1 MATTLTLLLVT
12 ASAEREQ
19 EFRELCAAHGFD
31 FKLFASVEPAWEAAQ
46 SQDVDLIFCAEDID
60 TDSVFDFCHRV
71 HSQPNLSYCPVMV
84 LTRESHYESVSRA
97 MEVGITDIFQSDKR
111 DEISVYLGRFSQQHQ
126 QLQGRILLVE
136 DSISLQRAAVAA
148 LKPLGMMVVCAT
160 DVETAWYYFQEQS
173 FDLAIVDLVLE
184 GDASGQV
191 LINRIRR
198 LEDGR
203 GDLPIMVMSSY
214 DDEARRIQ
222 LYRSGVS
229 EFLHKPVAY
238 EELIVRARQLVLN
251 WHLQEQVRRQND
263 ELQDLNRSLQKFLGR
278 VSHECRN
285 AINVAMGSA
294 KRILK
299 RRDFDPR
306 TEQQLQMIVNASEH
320 QLALVNDIVDYSH
333 MAGGE
338 LELNATTFSVADL
351 IAETLEL
358 FHLRGNDLKLSM
370 ESSVAESVPDTMEAD
385 RRRLKQILMNLM
397 GNALKFTAS
406 GSITLAVEREDHSLL
421 FHLKDTGGGI
431 AVAEQEGLF
440 QAFTQTDSG
449 RAQGA
454 GTGLGLAICADFAQ
468 MMGGAMSM
476 TSELGVG
483 SCFTLTLPLNEKS

>member
-1 MATTLTLLLVT
+1 MATRLTLLLIT
-12 ASAEREQ
+12 GCSTREQ
-19 EFRELCAAHGFD
+19 EFRELCAEHGFE
-31 FKLFASVEPAWEAAQ
+31 LLLYASIDAAWEAAQ
-46 SQDVDLIFCAEDID
+46 EQDVELIFCAEDID
-60 TDSVFDFCHRV
+60 TDSSFYFCHRV
-71 HSQPNLSYCPVMV
+71 HSLPNLSYCPVMM
-84 LTRESHYESVSRA
+84 LTHESHFESMSRA
-97 MEVGITDIFQSDKR
+97 MEVGITDIFQTDKR

-126 QLQGRILLVE
+126 RLDGRILLVE

-251 WHLQEQVRRQND
+251 WHLQEQVRSQND

-299 RRDFDPR
+299 RRDFDSR
-306 TEQQLQMIVNASEH
+306 TQQQLQMIVNASEH
-320 QLALVNDIVDYSH
+320 QLALVNDIIDYSH
-333 MAGGE
+333 MTGGE
-338 LELNATTFSVADL
+338 LELNASCFDL
-351 IAETLEL
+351 QDLVSETMGL
-358 FHLRGNDLKLSM
+358 FQLRGNDLNLKM
-370 ESSVAESVPDTMEAD
+370 ESVINDNVPDSIAAD

-397 GNALKFTAS
+397 GNALKFTSS
-406 GSITLAVEREDHSLL
+406 GGITLSVERADESLL
-421 FHLKDTGGGI
+421 FHLRDTGGGI
-431 AVAEQEGLF
+431 DPAEQEGLF
-440 QAFTQTDSG
+440 EAFTQTASG
-449 RAQGA
+449 RAEGA

-483 SCFTLTLPLNEKS
+483 SCFTLTLPLSEKS

>member
-1 MATTLTLLLVT
+1 MSTILKLLLVSEDAT
-12 ASAEREQ
+12 RLG
-19 EFRELCAAHGFD
+19 EFRRLCDEHAFEICE
-31 FKLFASVEPAWEAAQ
+31 FTSVDSALEFL
-46 SQDVDLIFCAEDID
+46 QDQGVDIIFCADDIPLA
-60 TDSVFDFCHRV
+60 SSFELCQKV
-71 HSQPNLSYCPVMV
+71 HTLARLAYCPVMI
-84 LTRESHYESVSRA
+84 LTQDSHFTSVSQA
-97 MEVGITDIFQSDKR
+97 MEVGITDIFQADKL
-111 DEISVYLGRFSQQHQ
+111 DEISIYLGRFSQQNQ
-126 QLQGRILLVE
+126 RLEGRILLVE

-160 DVETAWYYFQEQS
+160 DVETAWYYFQEQP

-251 WHLQEQVRRQND
+251 WHLQEQVRSQNA
-263 ELQDLNRSLQKFLGR
+263 ELQELNRSLQKFLGR

-294 KRILK
+294 RRILK

-320 QLALVNDIVDYSH
+320 QLALVNDIIDYSH
-333 MAGGE
+333 MSGGE
-338 LELNATTFSVADL
+338 LELSFSTFSVADL
-351 IAETLEL
+351 IAETMAL
-358 FHLRGNDLKLSM
+358 FQLRGNDLNLSM
-370 ESSVAESVPDTMEAD
+370 ESNIAGNVPSAIVAD

-397 GNALKFTAS
+397 GNALKFTSS
-406 GSITLAVEREDHSLL
+406 GSITLTVEREGDALL

-431 AVAEQEGLF
+431 DVAEQEGLF
-440 QAFTQTDSG
+440 QAFTQTASG
-449 RAQGA
+449 RAEGA

-468 MMGGAMSM
+468 MMGGSMSM
-476 TSELGVG
+476 TSELGSG
-483 SCFTLTLPLNEKS
+483 SCFTLTLPLKESA

>member
-1 MATTLTLLLVT
+1 MATTLTLLLIT

-19 EFRELCAAHGFD
+19 DFRELCAEHGFEFQLHICVD
-31 FKLFASVEPAWEAAQ
+31 NAWQAVQ
-46 SQDVDLIFCAEDID
+46 SCDVDLIFCAEDID
-60 TDSVFDFCHRV
+60 TDSSFDFCMRV
-71 HSQPNLSYCPVMV
+71 HSQPNLSYCPIMM
-84 LTRESHYESVSRA
+84 LTRESHFESVSRA
-97 MEVGITDIFQSDKR
+97 MEVGITDVFQADKR
-111 DEISVYLGRFSQQHQ
+111 DEISVYLGRYSQQNQ
-126 QLQGRILLVE
+126 RLQGRILLVE

-160 DVETAWYYFQEQS
+160 EVETAWYYFQEQS

-238 EELIVRARQLVLN
+238 EELIVRVRQLVLN

-299 RRDFDPR
+299 RRDFDSR
-306 TEQQLQMIVNASEH
+306 TQQQLQMIVNASEH
-320 QLALVNDIVDYSH
+320 QLALVNDIIDYSH

-338 LELNATTFSVADL
+338 LELNYTNFDVADL
-351 IAETLEL
+351 ISETMAL
-358 FHLRGNDLKLSM
+358 FQLRGNDLNLSM
-370 ESSVAESVPDTMEAD
+370 ESVIADDVPDTIAMD
-385 RRRLKQILMNLM
+385 RRRLKQILMNLL
-397 GNALKFTAS
+397 GNALKFTSS
-406 GSITLAVEREDHSLL
+406 GGITLSVAREDDSLK
-421 FHLKDTGGGI
+421 FHLSDTGGGI
-431 AVAEQEGLF
+431 EAAEQEGLF
-440 QAFTQTDSG
+440 QAFTQTECG

-483 SCFTLTLPLNEKS
+483 SCFTLSIPMQK